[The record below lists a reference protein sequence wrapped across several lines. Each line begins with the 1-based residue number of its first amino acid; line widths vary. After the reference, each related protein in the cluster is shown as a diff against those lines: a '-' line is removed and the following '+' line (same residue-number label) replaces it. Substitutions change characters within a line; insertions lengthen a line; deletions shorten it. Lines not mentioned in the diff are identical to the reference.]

1 VTSRVAVAY
10 VKIPKLAD
18 RRGFCAVS
26 AKRPGQ
32 PRLATKDLMMLEDKE
47 SKCSPA
53 ARSISPARQ
62 GYSELTR
69 GKAACHLVSPI
80 LWRSARAR
88 SGWRHG
94 TAMTAMLTAFGYLDE
109 PLPFGP
115 QHPVTAM
122 RLGFNP
128 MTSARDEAGDPS

>member
-1 VTSRVAVAY
+1 
-10 VKIPKLAD
+10 
-18 RRGFCAVS
+18 
-26 AKRPGQ
+26 
-32 PRLATKDLMMLEDKE
+32 MMLEDKE
-47 SKCSPA
+47 SNRAPLQPEAFLRPA
-53 ARSISPARQ
+53 Q

-122 RLGFNP
+122 RLGFDP

>member
-1 VTSRVAVAY
+1 MFPSPLQASGCAVASRVAVAY

-94 TAMTAMLTAFGYLDE
+94 MVMTAMLTAFG
-109 PLPFGP
+109 
-115 QHPVTAM
+115 
-122 RLGFNP
+122 
-128 MTSARDEAGDPS
+128 